1 MELRTYRHAKEYYDN
16 FISILKKRKAQKIE
30 ELRRLSKIKYC
41 LELSYIVA
49 ATMFT
54 MGAIIF
60 SCFTDETKLRT
71 SAIVMFMFVFIAIIL
86 GCMYLLYLIIRNIDI
101 TKERIRDLDYKI
113 ENTELIVHTNAK
125 FDTIEFASKNN
136 WFLDSL
142 EEINKLDIED

>member
-16 FISILKKRKAQKIE
+16 FISILNKRKIQKIE
-30 ELRRLSKIKYC
+30 ELKRLLKIKYC
-41 LELSYIVA
+41 LELSYIIA

-71 SAIVMFMFVFIAIIL
+71 SAIVMFMFVFIFIIVS
-86 GCMYLLYLIIRNIDI
+86 CICLLYLIIRNIDI
-101 TKERIRDLDYKI
+101 TKERINDLDYKI
-113 ENTELIVHTNAK
+113 ENTELIIHSNEK

-136 WFLDSL
+136 WFLESL
-142 EEINKLDIED
+142 EEINKLNIDD